1 MRLVNKMTNQMT
13 VTEFARM
20 GGSVKSDAKKAA
32 AKING
37 LLGGRPLKIQ
47 LNDDGLSVKG
57 CNMIY
62 APKGQALEYAALAAN
77 PYRGCGHACA
87 YCYVP
92 QILRMDRR
100 EFNNGAVERT
110 GFLKN
115 LETDARKYGHL
126 TKSDQVMLSFTS
138 DPYHPDNTTLT
149 RDVIKT
155 LHNNG
160 ISVSILTKGGTRSLR
175 DIDLFDSSMDCFGS
189 TLTSLDDDFSKKW
202 EPNAALPM
210 DRLKALKEFHDAGIF
225 TWASLEPTI
234 DCESSLKI
242 VEKTHQFVDLFK
254 IGRVN
259 YLPITKT
266 TDWKDYTLRMIDLCQ
281 RLGVKHYIK
290 QDLQC
295 YLPDGYYNPLRINQ
309 HH

>member
-1 MRLVNKMTNQMT
+1 
-13 VTEFARM
+13 
-20 GGSVKSDAKKAA
+20 
-32 AKING
+32 
-37 LLGGRPLKIQ
+37 
-47 LNDDGLSVKG
+47 
-57 CNMIY
+57 
-62 APKGQALEYAALAAN
+62 
-77 PYRGCGHACA
+77 
-87 YCYVP
+87 
-92 QILRMDRR
+92 MDRR

-155 LHNNG
+155 LHNNN

-175 DIDLFDSSMDCFGS
+175 DIDLFNSSMDCFGS

-242 VEKTHQFVDLFK
+242 VQQTYKFVDLFK

-281 RLGVKHYIK
+281 KLNVKHYIK
-290 QDLQC
+290 KDLQC
-295 YLPDGYYNPLRINQ
+295 YLPEGYYNPLRINQ